1 MVAQNAGNGKARRDL
16 LRPERRKTRSGADLD
31 GEPDCRALRLRR
43 PEVYAPFELV
53 PREIQTEMTKATGV
67 GRGGA
72 RPGAGRPKGRKSAS
86 TLKRQAALRRAAA
99 KNLMPVEY

>member
-67 GRGGA
+67 GPEAGLA
-72 RPGAGRPKGRKSAS
+72 RVLEGPKAAS
-86 TLKRQAALRRAAA
+86 PLRH
-99 KNLMPVEY
+99 